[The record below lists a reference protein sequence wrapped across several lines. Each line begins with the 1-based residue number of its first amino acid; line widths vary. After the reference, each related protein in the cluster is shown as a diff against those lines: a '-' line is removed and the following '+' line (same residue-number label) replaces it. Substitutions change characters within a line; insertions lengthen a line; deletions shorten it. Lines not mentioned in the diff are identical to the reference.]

1 MSEECSGR
9 YAQKLVRQA
18 GTTVSEEELWDQSV
32 QSTVLIHERAI
43 VLHKTIACEC
53 PKENKRESLDP
64 EQ

>member
-1 MSEECSGR
+1 MNEERSGW

-18 GTTVSEEELWDQSV
+18 GTTVSEKKLWDQSI
-32 QSTVLIHERAI
+32 QSILLIHEGAI

-53 PKENKRESLDP
+53 PKKNKRESLVP

>member
-1 MSEECSGR
+1 MSEECSGW

-18 GTTVSEEELWDQSV
+18 GTTVSEKELWDQSV
-32 QSTVLIHERAI
+32 QSTLLIHERAI

-53 PKENKRESLDP
+53 PKENKREGLDP